1 MASVETFNE
10 LLLQFV
16 DELASTF
23 PENTIVK
30 TYRTTV
36 ASLIKKD
43 PGVCLQTFVQNV
55 KPHEDLIRN
64 QDERIFEEFSKN
76 YGILKSLDLETLWK
90 SELSEKSRKAIW
102 QYVQG
107 LYVLGSNCDPEEVER
122 SRKTNMDF
130 SPQVLQQALSHFNV
144 DGGDDDENPLAGMMK
159 NLTNPE
165 FMDKINRTVEE
176 QFGDGKGGIDE
187 KKLLG
192 MMGPLLGN
200 LGNLFQQP
208 PAKRR

>member
-16 DELASTF
+16 EELAHTF

-107 LYVLGSNCDPEEVER
+107 LYVLGSNCDPKEVER

-130 SPQVLQQALSHFNV
+130 SPEVLQNALSQFNV
-144 DGGDDDENPLAGMMK
+144 DGSDDETNPLSDMMK
-159 NLTNPE
+159 NLANPE
-165 FMDKINRTVEE
+165 FMDKINKTVEE
-176 QFGDGKGGIDE
+176 QFGDGRGGLDE
-187 KKLLG
+187 TKLMSL
-192 MMGPLLGN
+192 MAPLMGN
-200 LGNLFQQP
+200 LSKMFQP
-208 PAKRR
+208 PHGKLE

>member
-16 DELASTF
+16 DELAFTF

-36 ASLIKKD
+36 SSLIKKD

-90 SELSEKSRKAIW
+90 SELSEKSRSAIW

-107 LYVLGSNCDPEEVER
+107 LYVLGSNCDPKEVER
-122 SRKTNMDF
+122 SRKTDMDF
-130 SPQVLQQALSHFNV
+130 SPEVLQNALSNFNV
-144 DGGDDDENPLAGMMK
+144 DGGEPLADMMK
-159 NLTNPE
+159 NLSNPE
-165 FMDKINRTVEE
+165 FMEKINKTVEE
-176 QFGDGKGGIDE
+176 QFGDGNGGIDE
-187 KKLLG
+187 SKIMK
-192 MMGPLLGN
+192 MMAPLMGN
-200 LGNLFQQP
+200 LGKMFQA
-208 PAKRR
+208 PAHGKLD